1 MQCSAG
7 ELAVR
12 KAVTNQSQTYY
23 FDIEKCKQCPHREGC
38 YKEGAKSKTFSVTL
52 KSYNQKLWIGKNS
65 LRQKKR
71 FESDKMYL
79 PQNNKPKETSYGYS
93 TTNDRKRKH
102 TLL

>member
-1 MQCSAG
+1 MQCPAG

-52 KSYNQKLWIGKNS
+52 KCDEHCDSWSSEAKGFCLFCELRHTCSYSKSVKNKATTVA
-65 LRQKKR
+65 LFRI
-71 FESDKMYL
+71 YL
-79 PQNNKPKETSYGYS
+79 
-93 TTNDRKRKH
+93 
-102 TLL
+102 